1 MRRDDGTPSD
11 RADVEEE
18 LRARFA
24 EAYDESGVDR
34 SLIRL
39 YLGLTPTERLLALE
53 NQLNAL
59 ATVRRLAAPR

>member
-1 MRRDDGTPSD
+1 MQRDDETPSD
-11 RADVEEE
+11 RADVDEE

-39 YLGLTPTERLLALE
+39 YLGLTPTERLLSLE

-59 ATVRRLAAPR
+59 ATVRRLTPAR